1 MYILIVCENYDNYR
15 CNFICYKYD
24 NYMQQMHIVNAYDNY
39 NVKLYIKNGNDIV

>member
-24 NYMQQMHIVNAYDNY
+24 SYMQQNLFHILCDSWIREIWQFYY
-39 NVKLYIKNGNDIV
+39 Q